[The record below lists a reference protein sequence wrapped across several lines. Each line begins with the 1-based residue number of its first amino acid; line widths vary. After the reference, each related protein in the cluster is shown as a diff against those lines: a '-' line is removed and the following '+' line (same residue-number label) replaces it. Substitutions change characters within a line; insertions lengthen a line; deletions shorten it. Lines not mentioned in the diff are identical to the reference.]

1 MKFRRMLAV
10 TTAGALFVAL
20 GLTGHP
26 FQSLTSAQQIGKIQ
40 GGDYNARELKANPQ
54 IKNQLQNF
62 RTEIQKQNL
71 TFTVG
76 YTEALDHPISA
87 LAGLS
92 VPGDL
97 AQTSQ
102 RQNSLAQ
109 QVMQVDN
116 GAREEYSRANPNA
129 KLPELQ
135 LACSATLPAWDWRK
149 TGKVTGVR
157 NQGGCGSCW
166 DFATVGAYESSYL
179 IRNGG
184 TPDASEQEILDCN
197 PWGYSCAGGW
207 WAFDYLIGTGDA
219 AEGTYGYTASK
230 GTCKATASKPF
241 RAVAWGYVKPGGGV
255 PSVGEIKQALCTYG
269 PLAVA
274 VRVTGKFQAYTGG
287 VFNENDGGSVNH
299 GVLLIGWDDSKGA
312 WLIKNSWGAY
322 WGDSCGYGTSK
333 GYMWIKY
340 GSNSI
345 GYAAAWVR
353 AKNKFY
359 ILPKRY
365 YELMPHVK
373 PDVTPVKP
381 VRPTGR

>member
-1 MKFRRMLAV
+1 MNIRRFLSV
-10 TTAGALFVAL
+10 TTAGALLFGL
-20 GLTGHP
+20 GIIQTP
-26 FQSLTSAQQIGKIQ
+26 FQKTISAQQIGQ
-40 GGDYNARELKANPQ
+40 GGDYAARELKASPQ
-54 IKNQLQNF
+54 IKAQLQNF
-62 RTEIQKQNL
+62 RSEILNQKL
-71 TFTVG
+71 TFQVG
-76 YTEALDHPISA
+76 YTEAMDRTISQ

-97 AQTSQ
+97 AQSSQ
-102 RQNSLAQ
+102 QQTSLAM
-109 QVMQVDN
+109 QVVQVDN
-116 GAREEYSRANPNA
+116 SAREEYSRANPNK

-135 LACSATLPAWDWRK
+135 LSCNPGLGAFDWRK
-149 TGKVTGVR
+149 LGKVTGVR

-207 WAFDYLIGTGDA
+207 WAFDYFIGTGDES
-219 AEGTYGYTASK
+219 EGAYPYVGTKKACKAVASK
-230 GTCKATASKPF
+230 SY
-241 RAVAWGYVKPGGGV
+241 RAIAWGYVKPGGGV
-255 PSVGEIKQALCTYG
+255 PSVSELKQALCTYG

-274 VRVTGKFQAYTGG
+274 VRVTGKFQGYTGG
-287 VFNENDGGSVNH
+287 VFNENDTGSVNH
-299 GVLLIGWDDSKGA
+299 GVLLVGWDDAKGA
-312 WLIKNSWGAY
+312 WLIKNSWGTG
-322 WGDSCGYGTSK
+322 WGETGGYGSSK

-353 AKNKFY
+353 AKNTFY

-365 YELMPHVK
+365 FDLMPHVK
-373 PDVTPVKP
+373 PDVVP
-381 VRPTGR
+381 VRPVRPNGR